1 MDCACACYWLLRFQ
15 GQIFLMPDETG
26 ALAFPSSLPVGVN
39 IDEITLSIG
48 QWQGRWCL
56 AADVRDLPENVP
68 GEWIALRQ
76 VFVAVGF
83 EHFMLAGRASQLLDW
98 WKNNRFCG
106 RCGAKTEKRADE
118 FGMSCPSCG
127 LISFPRISPAVMVLI
142 RRGRELLLARGPH
155 FKPGVFSALA
165 GFVEVGETIETCA
178 AREVQ
183 EEVGL
188 KITNL
193 RYFQSQPWPF
203 PDSLMIAFHADYAG
217 GEIVCDPR
225 EIEAAAW
232 YSIDDL
238 PLLPDPVS
246 IARRLI
252 EDARRELGA
261 L

>member
-1 MDCACACYWLLRFQ
+1 MMNRACCWLLRFQ
-15 GQIFLMPDETG
+15 GQILLTPDETG
-26 ALAFPSSLPVGVN
+26 SLAFPSSLPDGVK
-39 IDEITLSIG
+39 IDENALTIG
-48 QWQGRWCL
+48 HWQGRACL
-56 AADVRDLPENVP
+56 AADVEHLPENLP
-68 GEWIALRQ
+68 GEWVALRQ
-76 VFVAVGF
+76 VFATVGF
-83 EHFMLAGRASQLLDW
+83 EHFMQAGRASQLLDW

-106 RCGAKTEKRADE
+106 RCGAKTEKKDDE
-118 FGMSCPSCG
+118 FGMSCSACG
-127 LISFPRISPAVMVLI
+127 LVSYPRISPAVMVLI

-165 GFVEVGETIETCA
+165 GFVEVGETIEACA
-178 AREVQ
+178 VREVQ

-217 GEIVCDPR
+217 GEIVCDPH

-232 YSIDDL
+232 YSIDEL